1 MNNIILSKESSN
13 EELKTYFNAVLE
25 LSQSN
30 NEFPVNLDDVWMLV
44 YGRKQEAV
52 RALTSN
58 DQFIEGVDYQSVRKD
73 AQQDLE
79 NSWGGNNKVDYKLS
93 ISCLEF
99 FIARKVRPVFE
110 VYRQVFH
117 KAINNL
123 VLPKTFAEA
132 LRLAAEQAEQ
142 LEKQQARI
150 EEMKPKEE
158 FFDQVTDSKDA
169 CDMATVAKVLNMGIG
184 RNNLFEILRNNK
196 ILQGNNQP
204 MQRYIDLGWF
214 RVIETQFTKKSGD
227 ICINFKTI
235 VYQKGVEGIRKILA
249 SLGYK

>member
-1 MNNIILSKESSN
+1 MDACLWKE
-13 EELKTYFNAVLE
+13 
-25 LSQSN
+25 
-30 NEFPVNLDDVWMLV
+30 
-44 YGRKQEAV
+44 QEAV

-93 ISCLEF
+93 VSCLEF

-184 RNNLFEILRNNK
+184 RNKLFEILRDNK

-235 VYQKGVEGIRKILA
+235 VYQKGVEGIRKLLA

>member
-93 ISCLEF
+93 VSCLEF

-184 RNNLFEILRNNK
+184 RNKLFEILRDNK

-204 MQRYIDLGWF
+204 MQRYVDSCWF
-214 RVIETQFTKKSGD
+214 RVIETQFTKPNGD
-227 ICINFKTI
+227 ICINLRLLYIK
-235 VYQKGVEGIRKILA
+235 KE
-249 SLGYK
+249 

>member
-93 ISCLEF
+93 VSCLEF

-184 RNNLFEILRNNK
+184 RNKLFEILRDNK

-235 VYQKGVEGIRKILA
+235 VYQKGVEGIRELLA

>member
-184 RNNLFEILRNNK
+184 RNKLFEILRDNK

-204 MQRYIDLGWF
+204 MQRYVDSCWF
-214 RVIETQFTKKSGD
+214 RVIETQFTKPNGD
-227 ICINFKTI
+227 I
-235 VYQKGVEGIRKILA
+235 
-249 SLGYK
+249 

>member
-93 ISCLEF
+93 VSCLEF

-184 RNNLFEILRNNK
+184 RNKLLEILRDNK

-235 VYQKGVEGIRKILA
+235 VYQKGVEGIRKLLA

>member
-93 ISCLEF
+93 VSCLE
-99 FIARKVRPVFE
+99 
-110 VYRQVFH
+110 
-117 KAINNL
+117 
-123 VLPKTFAEA
+123 
-132 LRLAAEQAEQ
+132 
-142 LEKQQARI
+142 
-150 EEMKPKEE
+150 
-158 FFDQVTDSKDA
+158 
-169 CDMATVAKVLNMGIG
+169 
-184 RNNLFEILRNNK
+184 
-196 ILQGNNQP
+196 
-204 MQRYIDLGWF
+204 
-214 RVIETQFTKKSGD
+214 
-227 ICINFKTI
+227 
-235 VYQKGVEGIRKILA
+235 
-249 SLGYK
+249 SL

>member
-93 ISCLEF
+93 VSCLEF

-158 FFDQVTDSKDA
+158 FFDQVTES
-169 CDMATVAKVLNMGIG
+169 VL
-184 RNNLFEILRNNK
+184 L
-196 ILQGNNQP
+196 
-204 MQRYIDLGWF
+204 
-214 RVIETQFTKKSGD
+214 
-227 ICINFKTI
+227 
-235 VYQKGVEGIRKILA
+235 
-249 SLGYK
+249 

>member
-117 KAINNL
+117 KAINNKL
-123 VLPKTFAEA
+123 
-132 LRLAAEQAEQ
+132 
-142 LEKQQARI
+142 I
-150 EEMKPKEE
+150 
-158 FFDQVTDSKDA
+158 
-169 CDMATVAKVLNMGIG
+169 
-184 RNNLFEILRNNK
+184 
-196 ILQGNNQP
+196 
-204 MQRYIDLGWF
+204 
-214 RVIETQFTKKSGD
+214 
-227 ICINFKTI
+227 
-235 VYQKGVEGIRKILA
+235 
-249 SLGYK
+249 SLGTTQQVSGE

>member
-93 ISCLEF
+93 VSCLEF

-184 RNNLFEILRNNK
+184 RNKLFEILRDNK

-227 ICINFKTI
+227 ICINFKNNSI
-235 VYQKGVEGIRKILA
+235 SKGCRRYKETTRIIRI
-249 SLGYK
+249 

>member
-184 RNNLFEILRNNK
+184 RNKLFEILRDNK

-204 MQRYIDLGWF
+204 MQRYVDSCWF
-214 RVIETQFTKKSGD
+214 RVIETQFPNLME
-227 ICINFKTI
+227 I
-235 VYQKGVEGIRKILA
+235 YA
-249 SLGYK
+249 